1 LAALNGVNFSAIR
14 FMNFTTANDADP
26 AYPDSIPWARRKLRG
41 DASQSPMDAAGKNE
55 GAAWEYVIALANAT
69 KKDPWINIPVSASAD
84 YVRQLAT
91 LLKDSLDPALNIYVE
106 SSNEV
111 WNNIFG
117 QQAYNAAQAAARGI
131 TEHQNHA
138 RRTVELAQAFQ
149 GVFGSGSL
157 NQRVRVIL
165 CSHQPMLKWWVD
177 PMIQYVQQNFGT
189 PSNYLYGISSQAYFT
204 IAARA
209 GESVA
214 KILADAR
221 VQIAGQI
228 IDTGVNE
235 AGRTQWIDR
244 AKALNLPG
252 GYLVYEGGPHPPIGD
267 LTNLANRIRADRDSG
282 MGELLKY
289 NYGDAFL
296 DLGGTLAMQ
305 FTLSSGYNRYGNW
318 GLTDDVNF
326 TDRNYK
332 YRALKSLVGGP
343 AAIRPLRRAPPAY
356 SKDVLFLDNRGRV
369 RVRRG
374 NPSGA
379 SLYDPAGRHVPI
391 QPGLAPR

>member
-1 LAALNGVNFSAIR
+1 
-14 FMNFTTANDADP
+14 
-26 AYPDSIPWARRKLRG
+26 
-41 DASQSPMDAAGKNE
+41 
-55 GAAWEYVIALANAT
+55 
-69 KKDPWINIPVSASAD
+69 
-84 YVRQLAT
+84 
-91 LLKDSLDPALNIYVE
+91 
-106 SSNEV
+106 
-111 WNNIFG
+111 
-117 QQAYNAAQAAARGI
+117 
-131 TEHQNHA
+131 
-138 RRTVELAQAFQ
+138 
-149 GVFGSGSL
+149 
-157 NQRVRVIL
+157 
-165 CSHQPMLKWWVD
+165 
-177 PMIQYVQQNFGT
+177 
-189 PSNYLYGISSQAYFT
+189 
-204 IAARA
+204 
-209 GESVA
+209 
-214 KILADAR
+214 
-221 VQIAGQI
+221 
-228 IDTGVNE
+228 
-235 AGRTQWIDR
+235 
-244 AKALNLPG
+244 
-252 GYLVYEGGPHPPIGD
+252 
-267 LTNLANRIRADRDSG
+267 LANRIRADRDSG

-326 TDRNYK
+326 PDRNYK